1 MAAARGTL
9 GQRHP
14 DTLMMEASQCLAVSS
29 ILGPKPGSAIVSANT
44 FAPSGSDYSR
54 KRKVSDS
61 DSQVSKALFSIR
73 VAESTD
79 SNDIQGREAH
89 SQTEKRR
96 RDKMNTLIEELSS
109 MIPQC
114 DPLPRKLDKLTV
126 LRMAVQHLKSLKG
139 SGSSFLEQSYKPSFL
154 QHDEVRRLILRA
166 ADGFLFVV
174 GCDRG
179 KILFVSESVSKTLK
193 YSQTDLI
200 GQSLF
205 DYLHP
210 KDVAKVKEQLSSSDV
225 TPREKLI
232 DAKTGLQ
239 VHTHFQAGPSRLH
252 WGFRRSFFCR
262 MRCGRVSGKEE
273 KNFLSNT
280 TKKDHR
286 RYCTIHCTGYL
297 RNCLSSEV
305 GVSEECERDRES
317 HNLSC
322 LVAIGRLHP
331 YIFPPCTA
339 DIRVK
344 PAEFVTR
351 YTVDGKF
358 VYVDQR
364 ATAILG
370 YLPQELLGTSC
381 YEYFHQDDQAHL
393 TDQHKTVLQSN
404 KKIVTNSYKFK
415 TKDGSFITLRSQ
427 WFSFIN
433 PWTKELEYIVSVN
446 TVVSGICSSLETT
459 SLADSSHS
467 SEGPSK
473 RAFVNVPGIGNGTV
487 PGAADIGREIAKQ
500 ILDLQRMQSPA
511 FNVNLSPSD
520 LLRKSPPTLD
530 IAKQELINL
539 SPSEIEKLD
548 ASSQNEIISSFP
560 ISDLLSD
567 GSTLNFEDGEMAVAA
582 LMNLL
587 EEDGGLG
594 DAGDLSDIH
603 WAL

>member
-1 MAAARGTL
+1 MSAAGGERPEGL
-9 GQRHP
+9 P
-14 DTLMMEASQCLAVSS
+14 DTLIMEASQCLAVSS
-29 ILGPKPGSAIVSANT
+29 ILGPKPSPAIVST
-44 FAPSGSDYSR
+44 FTSTGPEFPR
-54 KRKVSDS
+54 KRKISES
-61 DSQVSKALFSIR
+61 ESQTR
-73 VAESTD
+73 ESAD
-79 SNDIQGREAH
+79 GNDIQGREAH

-96 RDKMNTLIEELSS
+96 RDKMNTLIEELSA

-126 LRMAVQHLKSLKG
+126 LRMAVQHLKALKG
-139 SGSSFLEQSYKPSFL
+139 SGISFSEESYKPSFL
-154 QHDEVRRLILRA
+154 QHDELRRLILRA

-179 KILFVSESVSKTLK
+179 KIMFVSESVSKTLK
-193 YSQTDLI
+193 YSQADLI

-252 WGFRRSFFCR
+252 WGSRRSFFCR
-262 MRCGRVSGKEE
+262 MKCGRVSGKEE
-273 KNFLSNT
+273 ENFLSNPK
-280 TKKDHR
+280 KKDHR

-297 RNCLSSEV
+297 RNCLLSEV
-305 GVSEECERDRES
+305 GLKEDCDRDRES
-317 HNLSC
+317 PNLSC
-322 LVAIGRLHP
+322 LVAIGRAQP
-331 YIFPPCTA
+331 YVSLPRA
-339 DIRVK
+339 AEIRVK

-351 YTVDGKF
+351 YTVEGKF

-381 YEYFHQDDQAHL
+381 YEYFHQDDHGHL
-393 TDQHKTVLQSN
+393 TDQHKIVLQS
-404 KKIVTNSYKFK
+404 KEKIMTNSYKFK
-415 TKDGSFITLRSQ
+415 AKDGSFITLRSQ

-446 TVVSGICSSLETT
+446 TVVSGHCSHLETA
-459 SLADSSHS
+459 SLPDSTHS
-467 SEGPSK
+467 SEDTTK
-473 RAFVNVPGIGNGTV
+473 RAFMNVPGVATGTM
-487 PGAADIGREIAKQ
+487 PGAASIGRKIAEQ
-500 ILDLQRMQSPA
+500 ILDRQREHSPP
-511 FNVNLSPSD
+511 FSSNISPSE
-520 LLRKSPPTLD
+520 LLQKSSTALD
-530 IAKQELINL
+530 VPLSEVHNEELVRL

-548 ASSQNEIISSFP
+548 TSSHHDIIPSFP
-560 ISDLLSD
+560 ISDLLSE
-567 GSTLNFEDGEMAVAA
+567 GSALDFDHDTAMAEFV
-582 LMNLL
+582 NLF

-594 DAGDLSDIH
+594 DTGDLSDLH